1 MDDKFQLDDEFI
13 DELVAAA
20 YSDMLISVK
29 GLAAHGYC
37 KRRSVNVLLQYLAD
51 KDLPLVV
58 RDPMERLIMKIESS
72 DMPLDMKEIFY
83 ALIIDDDIK
92 HNGLE
97 ELKNFYIMRKNAFER
112 IKQTLERDNK
122 RTGD

>member
-13 DELVAAA
+13 DELVAAT
-20 YSDMLISVK
+20 YSDLLISVK
-29 GLAAHGYC
+29 GLVSHGYR

-72 DMPLDMKEIFY
+72 DMSADMKEAFY
-83 ALIIDDDIK
+83 ALIIDDDIR

-97 ELKNFYIMRKNAFER
+97 ELKNFYIMQKNAFER
-112 IKQTLERDNK
+112 IKQALEQDK

>member
-1 MDDKFQLDDEFI
+1 MDDKFMLEDEFI
-13 DELVAAA
+13 DELVAAT
-20 YSDMLISVK
+20 YSDLLISVK
-29 GLAAHGYC
+29 GLVAHGYR

-72 DMPLDMKEIFY
+72 DMSADMKEAFY
-83 ALIIDDDIK
+83 ALIIDDDIR

-97 ELKNFYIMRKNAFER
+97 ELKNFYIMQKNAFER
-112 IKQTLERDNK
+112 IKQTLEHDE